1 MMDNFIERSFVE
13 MTEMVDKIRN
23 IALVGH
29 GNSGKTSLSE
39 VMLFQTGVITRLGR
53 VEDGNTAMDFEP
65 EELKRNIIISSGF
78 HQFNWKKHSVTLIDT
93 PGDQNFFTD
102 TLFCMQAVDGAVVL
116 VDAVDGVKV
125 QTDQAW
131 IIAEKLKLPCVIFI
145 NKLDRERADFNRAFQ
160 DAVKSFEPKP
170 VMLHLPIG
178 AESNFKGIVDLIA
191 MKALIYDAN
200 GKVTVTDIPDDLISL
215 AEEERE
221 KLVENIAEA
230 DDSLLERYL
239 EGETLSDDEIRTALK
254 NGTISRIFTP
264 VLCGSAIKAVGIDLL
279 MDFMVNCMPSPLDS
293 KPKLGRDPVIK
304 NEIERTPDASTPF
317 SAFVF
322 KTIADPYAG
331 RLSIFRVISGQLGA
345 DGNFYNVNKEVRER
359 YNQLLAIAGREQKTV
374 KGAGPGSIVAVAK
387 LKETFTGDT
396 LCDESSKII
405 FDFPDPLPTLITF
418 AITTKGSGD
427 EDKIFISLTKLLEED
442 AALKLERTAE
452 TKEILLSGRGQV
464 HIEATVEKL
473 KRKYNVEVNLN
484 TPKVPYRETIK
495 KKVRVQGRHKK
506 QSGGHG
512 QFGDC
517 WIQMEPLPRGSGF
530 EFVDAIVGGSIP
542 RSYIPAVEKGII
554 EACQKGVLAGYP
566 CVDFRVTLD
575 DGSYHAVDSS
585 EMAFKIAG
593 SLAFKKAVADA
604 KPVLLEPI
612 LSVEI
617 TTPEEFMG
625 DIMGDLNSR
634 RGRVLGMD
642 SEGKYQVIKA
652 NVPMSEFLTYAPD
665 LTSMTGGRGVYS
677 MSFSHYD
684 EVPALMS
691 EKLLAELNKDKE

>member
-1 MMDNFIERSFVE
+1 
-13 MTEMVDKIRN
+13 MTELVDTIRN

-29 GNSGKTSLSE
+29 GNSGKTSLAE
-39 VMLFQTGVITRLGR
+39 VMLYQTGVTSRLGR

-65 EELKRNIIISSGF
+65 EELKRNISISSGF
-78 HQFNWKKHSVTLIDT
+78 HHFNWKKHSVTLVDT

-102 TLFCMQAVDGAVVL
+102 TKFCMQAVDGAVVL
-116 VDAVDGVKV
+116 IDAVDGVKV

-131 IIAEKLKLPCVIFI
+131 NFAQSLKLPCVILI
-145 NKLDRERADFNRAFQ
+145 NKLDRERADFSRAFQ

-170 VMLHLPIG
+170 IILHLPIG
-178 AESNFKGIVDLIA
+178 AESNFKGIVDLVA
-191 MKALIYDAN
+191 MKAYTYDAN
-200 GKVTVTDIPDDLISL
+200 GKATAIDIPSDMQSL
-215 AEEERE
+215 VEEERE

-230 DDSLLERYL
+230 DDTLLERYL
-239 EGETLSDDEIRTALK
+239 EGDPISDDELKAALK
-254 NGTISRIFTP
+254 KGTISRIFSP
-264 VLCGSAIKAVGIDLL
+264 VLCASAIKAVGIDLL
-279 MDFMVNCMPSPLDS
+279 MDFIVNSMPSPLDRMS
-293 KPKLGRDPVIK
+293 KVGKDPVVG
-304 NEIERTPDASTPF
+304 NEIERAPDPDAPF

-322 KTIADPYAG
+322 KTVADPYAG
-331 RLSIFRVISGQLGA
+331 RLSIFRVVSGKLGA
-345 DGNFYNVNKEVRER
+345 DGNFFNVNKDVKER
-359 YNQLLAIAGREQKTV
+359 FNQLLTIAGKEQKQV
-374 KGAGPGSIVAVAK
+374 KSAGPGSIVAVAK
-387 LKETFTGDT
+387 LKETFTGNT
-396 LCDESSKII
+396 LCDEANKIR
-405 FDFPDPLPTLITF
+405 FPFPEPLPTLITF

-427 EDKIFISLTKLLEED
+427 EDKIFISLTKMLEED
-442 AALKLERTAE
+442 SALKLERTAE

-464 HIEATVEKL
+464 HIEAAIEKL
-473 KRKYNVEVNLN
+473 KRKYGVEVNLK

-530 EFVDAIVGGSIP
+530 EFVDAVVGGSVP
-542 RSYIPAVEKGII
+542 RSYIPAVEKGIV

-566 CVDFRVTLD
+566 CVDFRATLD

-593 SLAFKKAVADA
+593 SLAFKKAVAEA

-652 NVPMSEFLTYAPD
+652 NVPMSEFLSYAPD

-677 MSFSHYD
+677 MVFSHYD
-684 EVPALMS
+684 EVPALIS
-691 EKLLAELNKDKE
+691 EKLLVELNKDKE

>member
-1 MMDNFIERSFVE
+1 

-29 GNSGKTSLSE
+29 GNSGKTSLAE
-39 VMLFQTGVITRLGR
+39 VMLYQTGVINRLGR
-53 VEDGNTAMDFEP
+53 VEDGNTSMDFEP
-65 EELKRNIIISSGF
+65 EELKRNISISSGF
-78 HQFNWKKHSVTLIDT
+78 NQFNWKKHSVTLVDT

-102 TLFCMQAVDGAVVL
+102 TKFCMQAVDGAIVL

-131 IIAEKLKLPCVIFI
+131 GFAESLNLPCVILI
-145 NKLDRERADFNRAFQ
+145 NKLDRERADFSRAFQ
-160 DAVKSFEPKP
+160 DAVKSFDPKP

-178 AESNFKGIVDLIA
+178 SESTFRGIVDLIA
-191 MKALIYDAN
+191 MKAYTYDAN
-200 GKVTVTDIPDDLISL
+200 GKATAIDIPSDMQSQV
-215 AEEERE
+215 EEERE

-230 DDSLLERYL
+230 DDTLLERYL
-239 EGETLSDDEIRTALK
+239 EGESISDDELKNALK
-254 NGTISRIFTP
+254 KGTISRIFSP
-264 VLCGSAIKAVGIDLL
+264 VLCASAIKAVGIDLL
-279 MDFMVNCMPSPLDS
+279 MDFIVNCMPSPADR
-293 KPKLGRDPVIK
+293 PARTGIDPVTGNK
-304 NEIERTPDASTPF
+304 IERMPDADAPF

-322 KTIADPYAG
+322 KTVADPYAG
-331 RLSIFRVISGQLGA
+331 RLSIFRIVSGQLGT
-345 DGNFYNVNKEVRER
+345 DGNFYNVNKEARER
-359 YNQLLAIAGREQKTV
+359 FNQLLSIAGKEQKPV
-374 KGAGPGSIVAVAK
+374 KGAGPGAIVAVAK
-387 LKETFTGDT
+387 LKETFTGNT
-396 LCDESSKII
+396 LCDEANKIK
-405 FDFPDPLPTLITF
+405 FSFPEPLPTLITF

-427 EDKIFISLTKLLEED
+427 EDKIYISLTKMLEED
-442 AALKLERTAE
+442 PALKLERTAE

-473 KRKYNVEVNLN
+473 KRKYNVEVHLN

-517 WIQMEPLPRGSGF
+517 WIQMEPLPRGAGF
-530 EFVDAIVGGSIP
+530 EFVDAIVGGAIP

-554 EACQKGVLAGYP
+554 EACQKGILAGYP

-612 LSVEI
+612 LNVEI

-642 SEGKYQVIKA
+642 AAGKYQVIKA
-652 NVPMSEFLTYAPD
+652 NVPMAEFLTYAPD

-684 EVPALMS
+684 EVPAQIA
-691 EKLLAELNKDKE
+691 EKLLVELNKDKE